1 MLDRAYQSLNV
12 DAITPSGA
20 DLPLLRLRGP
30 QPQWFRR
37 YWLQKSLEIPAGS
50 KITVHVTPLPDYS
63 DQPKVTRQFPL
74 QVVLDYVPL

>member
-1 MLDRAYQSLNV
+1 MLDRAYESLNV

-20 DLPLLRLRGP
+20 DVPLLRLRGP

-37 YWLQKSLEIPAGS
+37 YWLQKPVEIPAGS

-63 DQPKVTRQFPL
+63 DEPKVTRQFPL